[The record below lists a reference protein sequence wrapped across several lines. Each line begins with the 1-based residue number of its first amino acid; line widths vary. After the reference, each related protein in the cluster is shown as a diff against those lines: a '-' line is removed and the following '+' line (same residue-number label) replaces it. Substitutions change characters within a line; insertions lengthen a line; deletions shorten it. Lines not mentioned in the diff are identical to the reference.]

1 MIVSIGMLR
10 RARARWAAMSQD
22 ERDREI
28 AYHQRQDRI
37 YQRQDRIF
45 AIWLGFMV
53 VAAVVFLGWM
63 IWQTH

>member
-22 ERDREI
+22 ERDKEI

-37 YQRQDRIF
+37 F
-45 AIWLGFMV
+45 AVWLGFMV
-53 VAAVVFLGWM
+53 VAAVVFFGWM